1 MLRQLGRLRKSQ
13 SLINPIGNRD
23 GLEKRSERCGSWSDA
38 AKTSRWMLVKLKV
51 TKEEKRREEK
61 KRRESGSW
69 AENGATARMDFVSLH
84 KNAMNLLKLVR
95 KGELA
100 ILNYGMVL

>member
-38 AKTSRWMLVKLKV
+38 AKTSRWMLEKLKV
-51 TKEEKRREEK
+51 RKEEKRR
-61 KRRESGSW
+61 KRREESRALGLRAAQQPGWISCRCIK
-69 AENGATARMDFVSLH
+69 TP
-84 KNAMNLLKLVR
+84 
-95 KGELA
+95 
-100 ILNYGMVL
+100 